1 MPASAEQASPGRR
14 SNSRDRLLDAALT
27 LFLERGFA
35 ATRVDDIAQ
44 KAAVSKGCV
53 YLYFRTK
60 QEIFEAVVDEAIVAR
75 IAQAERFAADFDGSA
90 SELLEAVLTKNVLE
104 FWDSVSSGIPK
115 LILAE
120 SQQFPELA
128 ANHFQGITLR
138 ARRFIESILQ
148 LGIDKGEYRAIDVPY
163 VARCILN
170 ALDHELIVQH
180 SAGIAS
186 SGGNEID
193 PARYLSTLLNLIH
206 AGISKSEVSGGTGT
220 DEQHSKERQQ

>member
-1 MPASAEQASPGRR
+1 MPASAEQTPGVRR
-14 SNSRDRLLDAALT
+14 SDSRDRLLEAALD

-44 KAAVSKGCV
+44 RAAVSKGCV

-60 QEIFEAVVDEAIVAR
+60 HEIFEAVVDEAIVAR
-75 IAQAERFAADFDGSA
+75 IARAEQFAADFNGSA
-90 SELLEAVLTKNVLE
+90 SELLEAVLTNNLLE
-104 FWDSVSSGIPK
+104 FWGSASSGIPK

-128 ANHFQGITLR
+128 ASHFQGITLR

-148 LGIDKGEYRAIDVPY
+148 LGIDNGEYRTIDVPY

-170 ALDHELIVQH
+170 ALDHELITQH

-186 SGGNEID
+186 SGANELD
-193 PARYLSTLLNLIH
+193 PAHYVSTVLDLIH
-206 AGISKSEVSGGTGT
+206 TGIRQTAVSGSARADRKNTQG
-220 DEQHSKERQQ
+220 RQQ

>member
-1 MPASAEQASPGRR
+1 MPANAAHTPTGRR
-14 SNSRDRLLDAALT
+14 SNSRDRLLNAALA
-27 LFLERGFA
+27 LFVERGFA

-60 QEIFEAVVDEAIVAR
+60 HEIFEAVIDEAIVAR
-75 IAQAERFAADFDGSA
+75 IAQAEQFAADFGGSA
-90 SELLEAVLTKNVLE
+90 SELLEAVLTNNLLE
-104 FWDSVSSGIPK
+104 FWDSASSGIPK

-128 ANHFQGITLR
+128 ASHFQKITLR

-170 ALDHELIVQH
+170 ALDHELITQH

-186 SGGNEID
+186 GKGNELD
-193 PARYLSTLLNLIH
+193 PAHYVSTLLDLIH
-206 AGISKSEVSGGTGT
+206 TGIRQSAVSRKTRA
-220 DEQHSKERQQ
+220 DRQYAKERQQ

>member
-1 MPASAEQASPGRR
+1 MPASAEHVSTGRR

-44 KAAVSKGCV
+44 RAAVSKGCV

-75 IAQAERFAADFDGSA
+75 IAQAEQFAADFDGSA

-104 FWDSVSSGIPK
+104 FWDSPSSGIPK

-128 ANHFQGITLR
+128 ASHFQDITLR

-170 ALDHELIVQH
+170 ALDHELITQH

-186 SGGNEID
+186 SGGSEID
-193 PARYLSTLLNLIH
+193 PAHYVSTLLNLIH
-206 AGISKSEVSGGTGT
+206 AGIRQPEISASTGA
-220 DEQHSKERQQ
+220 DGKCSKERQQ